1 MSIGRDQG
9 RARLQSVNK
18 DISRRDDSS
27 VKIIRMSE
35 RKKLGLLAV
44 GIFAIGFLC
53 AYLFM
58 HSVRNAVDKRWNT
71 AYNRTTTYVRNAYL
85 SWIKDESPG
94 VGPGNSAISPSDPEH
109 FSFAVLG
116 DTQMFNFPGNTG
128 SFQKAINSIVKLH
141 PTFVMTVG
149 DLIQGCNTSDKCMN
163 YKMWKNIA
171 KPLLPVTYEV
181 VGNHDRIVGNSA
193 AHKAAADKAWR
204 SFFTLPENGPS
215 GFEEMAYSF
224 DVGNSHFVVLDTEK
238 PKEHEIGQEQLDWLE
253 KDLSANTK
261 RNAFVFYHEPAF
273 PMSYKVG
280 QSLDTKPEQRDA
292 LWSVL
297 DRHDV
302 TAVFNGH
309 EHIYSREDI
318 GPDIFPTAK
327 NDIRQFIIG
336 NTDATEKQFVN
347 IGNQVTYYHQGYDFV
362 MVDVSGGEIT
372 VRLFDVDGTLVDTFT
387 FSK

>member
-1 MSIGRDQG
+1 
-9 RARLQSVNK
+9 
-18 DISRRDDSS
+18 
-27 VKIIRMSE
+27 MSE
-35 RKKLGLLAV
+35 KKVRILLFVGLVILGLC
-44 GIFAIGFLC
+44 FAYF
-53 AYLFM
+53 FT
-58 HSVRNAVDKRWNT
+58 HSFRNAVDRRWNT
-71 AYNRTTTYVRNAYL
+71 VYNRTTTNLRNLYI
-85 SWIKDESPG
+85 SFIKDESPG
-94 VGPGNSAISPSDPEH
+94 VGPGNVPPMPDDPEH

-128 SFQKAINSIVKLH
+128 SFRKAVDSITGLN
-141 PTFVMTVG
+141 PTLVMTVG

-171 KPLLPVTYEV
+171 KPLLPITYEV

-204 SFFTLPENGPS
+204 NFFNLPENGPS
-215 GFEEMAYSF
+215 GFEKMTYSF

-238 PKEHEIGQEQLDWLE
+238 PKEHEIGQDQLDWLE
-253 KDLSANTK
+253 RDLSDNVKENT
-261 RNAFVFYHEPAF
+261 FVFYHEPAF

-280 QSLDTKPEQRDA
+280 QSLDIRPERRDA
-292 LWSVL
+292 LWTIL
-297 DRHDV
+297 DRHNV

-318 GPDIFPTAK
+318 GSDIFPAAK

-336 NTDATEKQFVN
+336 NTDATEKQFVR
-347 IGNQVTYYHQGYDFV
+347 IASQVTYYHQGYDFV
-362 MVDVSGGEIT
+362 MVDVNGREIT
-372 VRLFDVDGTLVDTFT
+372 VRLLGVDGTPVDTFT